1 MNNQTKT
8 ILVSQVR
15 QPLPGISAYDVA
27 VKNGFVGT
35 ETEWLESLQPTPTR
49 FIRLVEDSV
58 LLQDMQ
64 YLVVSD
70 SNHQLPENAELGSVI
85 EIVSAP
91 SITADVT
98 STVLMYGSDGIG
110 VATISLIPN
119 NSVRFVYDESGW
131 III

>member
-27 VKNGFVGT
+27 VNNGFVGT

-49 FIRLVEDSV
+49 FIRLVENSV
-58 LLQDMQ
+58 LLQDMR

-70 SNHQLPENAELGSVI
+70 SNHQLPETAELGSAI

-98 STVLMYGSDGIG
+98 SAVLMYGGDGIG
-110 VATISLIPN
+110 VNTISLIPN
-119 NSVRFVYDESGW
+119 NSVRFVFDESGW
-131 III
+131 IVI